1 MRVDWGAMI
10 PVIIGLLRME
20 YSKTNFQMVL
30 GLSIFFIIN

>member
-20 YSKTNFQMVL
+20 YSKTNFQIVL
-30 GLSIFFIIN
+30 GFSIFLL